1 MFEKKLRT
9 FAQNGQFDHFLT
21 IEHKFHDHIKE
32 GVTRSLVAGKPQI
45 FAFFWTV
52 LVPKVTK
59 ILLKFF
65 FSKILGP
72 PLRPS
77 QNRDFRSFT
86 QGTTCVLEKN
96 RQKPTTADFFE
107 ISTVERISQS

>member
-1 MFEKKLRT
+1 M
-9 FAQNGQFDHFLT
+9 
-21 IEHKFHDHIKE
+21 
-32 GVTRSLVAGKPQI
+32 AGKPQI
-45 FAFFWTV
+45 FGFFWTV

-59 ILLKFF
+59 KILKNF

-72 PLRPS
+72 PRPS

-107 ISTVERISQS
+107 SSTVERISQS

>member
-1 MFEKKLRT
+1 M
-9 FAQNGQFDHFLT
+9 
-21 IEHKFHDHIKE
+21 
-32 GVTRSLVAGKPQI
+32 AGKTQI
-45 FAFFWTV
+45 FGFFWTV

-59 ILLKFF
+59 KILEKF

-72 PLRPS
+72 PRPS

-86 QGTTCVLEKN
+86 QGTTCVFEKN
-96 RQKPTTADFFE
+96 RQKPTTTDFFE

>member
-1 MFEKKLRT
+1 MKWPTVPGHNVPL
-9 FAQNGQFDHFLT
+9 
-21 IEHKFHDHIKE
+21 IKE

-59 ILLKFF
+59 KILKIF
-65 FSKILGP
+65 FSNILGP
-72 PLRPS
+72 PPRPS

-86 QGTTCVLEKN
+86 QGTTCLFEKN

-107 ISTVERISQS
+107 VSIVERVSQS